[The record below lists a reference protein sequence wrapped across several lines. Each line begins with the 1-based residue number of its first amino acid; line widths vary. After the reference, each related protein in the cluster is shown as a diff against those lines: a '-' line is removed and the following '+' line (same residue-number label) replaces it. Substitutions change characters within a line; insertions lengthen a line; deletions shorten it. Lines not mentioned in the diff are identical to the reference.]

1 MAKHFDFS
9 DKSVTDY
16 DMSSSTVVGT
26 VVFFF
31 YGFTSIRPIY
41 IFILAIYGPRTYK
54 FWKIQFKS

>member
-26 VVFFF
+26 VVFSLLDF
-31 YGFTSIRPIY
+31 SQ
-41 IFILAIYGPRTYK
+41 LK
-54 FWKIQFKS
+54 